1 MSEIRGPCPHHEG
14 NTRGSDSY
22 SWNTYKNR
30 GYCQSCGLKTWVG
43 DGGDLMGKHGEHG
56 KAFLIR
62 DGGPEITPRK
72 PHKGQGDTMT
82 TPKVG
87 GHYADFRGIHK
98 SVREFYGVLSYETDT
113 TTEQHYKYPSGG
125 LKIRTEPG
133 KKFTAK
139 NLHLDELFGM
149 NLFPAGCSK
158 MITITEGE
166 EDSMAAYQMLK
177 GGSYINPVV
186 GLPGAT
192 PSPKLWEKC
201 KGYLDSFEKII
212 VSADQDEPGQKVVE
226 TMFDLFPGKVFT
238 MDHGRHKDANDFL
251 VAGDGAAYKNAW
263 WKAKK
268 FSPAGFTASAEDW
281 LKALSDEDPYE
292 HVNTPFKS
300 YNKVGRGLV
309 KGGITVIK
317 APPGS
322 GKCLGKDT
330 PVLMWNGAVKMS
342 QDVVVG
348 DLLMGD
354 DSTPREVLG
363 TTKGIDKL
371 YRITPNKG
379 EPWVCNSQHV
389 LSLYHNTK
397 KKVFDIGLQDYLVEK
412 SDFTHHAKQYRAK
425 VTHFEADVILP
436 IDPYL
441 YGVYLGDGSKVKAE
455 LHLGHKKDKVRE
467 VVKQKI
473 TDMGLNYTETFIS
486 DKNCY
491 NIRISNG
498 YKPHP
503 FLRVDIDL
511 VEDYKRASW
520 EDRRQFLAGL
530 LDTDGFSYVG
540 GFDFV
545 QKDKRI
551 ADAVVFVAR
560 SLGLAAYIKPCEKSI
575 KSTGFTG
582 DYYRVSISGDTK
594 VIPTLRHSQAARKIN
609 KNVLNTGFKVEEI
622 GRGEYFGFELDG
634 NHRFLLGDFTV
645 THNSSLLR
653 CLQHHLVTK
662 EGCKVACLMMEE
674 VKSITG
680 RAMATYQLGKNVMT
694 KEDAEWNGV
703 DEDDVAKALL
713 EVVGD
718 DKFVSFDINPQ
729 DPIEDTLRQCNHAI
743 AVYGADYI
751 WIDHLQ
757 RLAYL
762 SGTDNATA
770 NLTSLGVKLTELAK
784 RKNVGIIAISHVNED
799 GATKYAKAIEEEAIV
814 IIELKRD
821 RFAEDMDGR
830 NTSYLTITKNRP
842 FGSTGSAGALSYDP
856 DTTILKEKEGPK
868 EPNVLR
874 SNNNDIPF

>member
-62 DGGPEITPRK
+62 EGGPEITPRK

-98 SVREFYGVLSYETDT
+98 SVREFYGVLSYETET

-166 EDSMAAYQMLK
+166 EDCMAAYQMLK

-201 KGYLDSFEKII
+201 KSYLDSFEKII

-238 MDHGRHKDANDFL
+238 MDNGRHKDANDFL
-251 VAGDGAAYKNAW
+251 IAGDGAAYKNAW

-268 FSPAGFTASAEDW
+268 FSPAGFTASADDW

-292 HVNTPFKS
+292 HVNTPFES

-322 GKCLGKDT
+322 GK
-330 PVLMWNGAVKMS
+330 
-342 QDVVVG
+342 
-348 DLLMGD
+348 
-354 DSTPREVLG
+354 
-363 TTKGIDKL
+363 
-371 YRITPNKG
+371 
-379 EPWVCNSQHV
+379 
-389 LSLYHNTK
+389 
-397 KKVFDIGLQDYLVEK
+397 
-412 SDFTHHAKQYRAK
+412 
-425 VTHFEADVILP
+425 
-436 IDPYL
+436 
-441 YGVYLGDGSKVKAE
+441 
-455 LHLGHKKDKVRE
+455 
-467 VVKQKI
+467 
-473 TDMGLNYTETFIS
+473 
-486 DKNCY
+486 
-491 NIRISNG
+491 
-498 YKPHP
+498 
-503 FLRVDIDL
+503 
-511 VEDYKRASW
+511 
-520 EDRRQFLAGL
+520 
-530 LDTDGFSYVG
+530 
-540 GFDFV
+540 
-545 QKDKRI
+545 
-551 ADAVVFVAR
+551 
-560 SLGLAAYIKPCEKSI
+560 
-575 KSTGFTG
+575 
-582 DYYRVSISGDTK
+582 
-594 VIPTLRHSQAARKIN
+594 
-609 KNVLNTGFKVEEI
+609 
-622 GRGEYFGFELDG
+622 
-634 NHRFLLGDFTV
+634 
-645 THNSSLLR
+645 SSLLR

-814 IIELKRD
+814 IIELERD
-821 RFAEDMDGR
+821 RFAEDMDER